1 MTQLLVLKCDCD
13 EAVERVTRPLTQ
25 AGFRVLRSF
34 DLRQAWR
41 QPIGDATLGGLR
53 AANSFDLR
61 SAMTAPGDCSCPYHG
76 SDPCHCQM
84 VVMLVYGAAVAPATL
99 VAHGHN
105 GQTWITLIDTPAQH
119 PAPDV
124 AMAVTQTLKEP
135 VLL

>member
-1 MTQLLVLKCDCD
+1 MTQLLVFKCDCD
-13 EAVERVTRPLTQ
+13 EAVEQVTGALTG

-41 QPIGDATLGGLR
+41 QPINEAALGGLR
-53 AANSFDLR
+53 AASSFDLR

-76 SDPCHCQM
+76 TDPCDCQM
-84 VVMLVYGAAVAPATL
+84 VVMLVYASAGSPATL

-105 GQTWITLIDTPAQH
+105 GQTWITLIDTPEQR

-124 AMAVTQTLKEP
+124 ATALIQTLNETVP
-135 VLL
+135 M